1 MSDRNSVKNLIR
13 IVTDLWVY
21 VDTWISQ
28 NGYHLA
34 VIHRIDFHMYP
45 GDITRD
51 YHQVVFSFLAP
62 GVTQAIMTVDL
73 EHTKV
78 VNVYQ
83 HIGY

>member
-1 MSDRNSVKNLIR
+1 MSDRTSVENLIR
-13 IVTDLWVY
+13 IVKDLCGY
-21 VDTWISQ
+21 VDIWISQ
-28 NGYHLA
+28 NGYTLGE
-34 VIHRIDFHMYP
+34 IHRIDFYMYP

-62 GVTQAIMTVDL
+62 GVTQAVMTVDL
-73 EHTKV
+73 GNLNV

>member
-13 IVTDLWVY
+13 IVKDLCGY

-34 VIHRIDFHMYP
+34 VIHRIDFYMYP

-62 GVTQAIMTVDL
+62 AVTQGVMTVDL
-73 EHTKV
+73 EHMKV